1 MTTYQIDHI
10 DQKILSFLVKNARM
24 PFLEIAREC
33 GVSGAAIHQRVKK
46 MESMGIITGSTL
58 LVKPQAL
65 GLNVCAFVGVSLS
78 QANSYPQVVEALKE
92 MSEVVECHFIT
103 GNHAL
108 LLKIYCFNHDHL
120 MEILV
125 NTIQNIP
132 SVMKTE
138 TWVSLDQAIE
148 RQVWV
153 KDYPNAS
160 PSRKI
165 ACAIARSSGVVIL
178 ILPPRPS
185 HSEILCPRYS
195 TTEASSVKRGL

>member
-1 MTTYQIDHI
+1 MSNYQIDQI
-10 DQKILSFLVKNARM
+10 DQKILSFLVNNARM

-33 GVSGAAIHQRVKK
+33 GVSGAAIQQRVKK

-58 LVKPQAL
+58 LVKAKAL

-160 PSRKI
+160 PRAK
-165 ACAIARSSGVVIL
+165 
-178 ILPPRPS
+178 
-185 HSEILCPRYS
+185 
-195 TTEASSVKRGL
+195 

>member
-1 MTTYQIDHI
+1 MSNYQIDQI
-10 DQKILSFLVKNARM
+10 DQKILSFLVNNARM

-58 LVKPQAL
+58 LVKAKAL
-65 GLNVCAFVGVSLS
+65 GLNVCAFVGVSLA
-78 QANSYPQVVEALKE
+78 QANSYPQVVEALKK

-108 LLKIYCFNHDHL
+108 LLKIYCFDHDHL
-120 MEILV
+120 IEILV

-160 PSRKI
+160 SPAK
-165 ACAIARSSGVVIL
+165 
-178 ILPPRPS
+178 
-185 HSEILCPRYS
+185 
-195 TTEASSVKRGL
+195 